1 MPSLA
6 ALFVAVAAIVAIFSQ
21 AAADSKVPRDW
32 QEQEA
37 ACDAV
42 SQELFFDDAGEHGHS
57 LVQSK
62 TRSRARAR
70 NRSRNTQ
77 TSKMA
82 PLGNGDELP
91 DAFKDLHDVFDTHS
105 ASHASDTGKVGWRNL
120 KVVREL
126 SRLRC
131 DTGLQWLE
139 AFLIFTTMVG
149 GWHWW
154 GLRSAQKQGT
164 LRDEV
169 IHKSICDLLLL
180 NSENIAFAVCSD
192 KDKAVCGEVL
202 QPQVFDDTSSE
213 EDAKDLQTEVEEPR
227 SALRSML
234 AVFKEEVPQEHAG
247 LQSSFRPP
255 SA

>member
-1 MPSLA
+1 MPSLV
-6 ALFVAVAAIVAIFSQ
+6 ALFMALAAIVAILSQ

-32 QEQEA
+32 HEQET

-42 SQELFFDDAGEHGHS
+42 TQESQSDDAGEYGHS

-62 TRSRARAR
+62 THSRARAR
-70 NRSRNTQ
+70 NRSRNAQ
-77 TSKMA
+77 TTKMA
-82 PLGNGDELP
+82 PLGNSDELP
-91 DAFKDLHDVFDTHS
+91 DAFKDLHDAFDTHS
-105 ASHASDTGKVGWRNL
+105 SSRASDIGKVGWRNF
-120 KVVREL
+120 KVIREL
-126 SRLRC
+126 QRLRC
-131 DTGLQWLE
+131 DSGLQWIE

-154 GLRSAQKQGT
+154 GLRSTQKQGM

-169 IHKSICDLLLL
+169 IHKSMCDLLLL
-180 NSENIAFAVCSD
+180 NSENTAFAVCSN

-227 SALRSML
+227 STLRSIL
-234 AVFKEEVPQEHAG
+234 AVFKQDVPQEPAG
-247 LQSSFRPP
+247 LPSSFRAP